1 MNYVET
7 ENLTPTKTCCGRAA
21 DVSDVP
27 ATREHRP
34 GSGARHKARSRRSSA
49 WLALE
54 EVTPCIN
61 IAACYYIVMIK
72 SFKCKET
79 KKIFGRKFSKKLP
92 TDIQVNARQKLVILD
107 AATSL
112 DDLRVPPGNRLE
124 ELKDDR
130 KGQHSIRI
138 NSQWR
143 ICFEWKNND
152 SHNVEIVD
160 YH

>member
-1 MNYVET
+1 
-7 ENLTPTKTCCGRAA
+7 
-21 DVSDVP
+21 
-27 ATREHRP
+27 
-34 GSGARHKARSRRSSA
+34 
-49 WLALE
+49 
-54 EVTPCIN
+54 
-61 IAACYYIVMIK
+61 MIK

-92 TDIQVNARQKLVILD
+92 TDIQENARQKLVILD

-112 DDLRVPPGNRLE
+112 KDLKVPPGNRLE

-130 KGQHSIRI
+130 QGQHSIRI

-143 ICFEWKNND
+143 ICFEWQNGNTI
-152 SHNVEIVD
+152 NVEIVD